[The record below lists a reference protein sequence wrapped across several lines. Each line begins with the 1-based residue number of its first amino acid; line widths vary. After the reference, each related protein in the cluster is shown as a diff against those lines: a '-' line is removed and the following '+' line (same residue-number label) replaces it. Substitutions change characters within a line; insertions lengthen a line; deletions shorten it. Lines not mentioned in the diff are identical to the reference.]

1 MTAVREMRPA
11 DARAFLEVH
20 HAAVRGLAAKDYP
33 QAVIEDWAPL
43 PLTDKVVERFLLNPD
58 NEIRL
63 VAEHDGKIVG
73 IGAIVVDKA
82 ELRACYVTPEASR
95 KGVGSALVREIE
107 RIAQQRGLGFLVLDS
122 SMTAEPFYL
131 AQGYAVLEQ
140 GVHILRAGQ
149 AMACVKMVKTL
160 QPRAQHLSALINSSA
175 P

>member
-63 VAEHDGKIVG
+63 VAG
-73 IGAIVVDKA
+73 
-82 ELRACYVTPEASR
+82 T
-95 KGVGSALVREIE
+95 
-107 RIAQQRGLGFLVLDS
+107 
-122 SMTAEPFYL
+122 TA
-131 AQGYAVLEQ
+131 
-140 GVHILRAGQ
+140 R
-149 AMACVKMVKTL
+149 
-160 QPRAQHLSALINSSA
+160 LSASEPSLSIGQS
-175 P
+175 